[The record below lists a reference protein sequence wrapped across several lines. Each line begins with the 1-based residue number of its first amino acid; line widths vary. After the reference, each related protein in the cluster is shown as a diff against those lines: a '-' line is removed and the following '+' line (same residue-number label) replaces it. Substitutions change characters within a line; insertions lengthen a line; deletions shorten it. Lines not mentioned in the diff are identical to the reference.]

1 MYPEKVKI
9 FFKKE
14 LEERLRMLHPEEEH
28 LSAEE
33 LQKISID
40 RLYQPRRTQTNLDQ
54 NLVKMMKLHHKKH
67 AENLKQYLE
76 WKNTQSKQHD
86 QTKTDKK
93 TDVKVKNE
101 ADMAL

>member
-1 MYPEKVKI
+1 VKRQTLNLADIKLDKEGKRKLLEEMNEDEKCLWELQIMYPEKVKI

-40 RLYQPRRTQTNLDQ
+40 RLY
-54 NLVKMMKLHHKKH
+54 
-67 AENLKQYLE
+67 
-76 WKNTQSKQHD
+76 
-86 QTKTDKK
+86 
-93 TDVKVKNE
+93 
-101 ADMAL
+101 

>member
-1 MYPEKVKI
+1 MNEDEKCLWELQIMYPEKVKI

-40 RLYQPRRTQTNLDQ
+40 RLY
-54 NLVKMMKLHHKKH
+54 
-67 AENLKQYLE
+67 
-76 WKNTQSKQHD
+76 
-86 QTKTDKK
+86 
-93 TDVKVKNE
+93 
-101 ADMAL
+101 